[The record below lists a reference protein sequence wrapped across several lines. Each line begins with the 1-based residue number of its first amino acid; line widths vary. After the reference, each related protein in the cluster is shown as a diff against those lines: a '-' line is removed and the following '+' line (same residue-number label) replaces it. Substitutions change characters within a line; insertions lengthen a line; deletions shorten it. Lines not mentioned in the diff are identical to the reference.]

1 MGYLFFKKINNIA
14 SIKRTVKKT
23 TFFPSR
29 GIFYLNEKTN
39 SYKKKKTHFFFQDK
53 LTYSNKT
60 NESGNKTQVPRN
72 KSFFLTWKC
81 FAFNLALSIPILYLY
96 ILQCEKSK
104 EKKGISKTSS
114 ENIGKPLIGGP
125 FTLIDQDGK
134 VITNENFK
142 KKFCLIY
149 FGFTYCPDICPQE
162 LEKQTIVIEKL
173 TKKYG
178 NIITPVFITVD
189 PKRDTVA
196 QIKEYCKAFS
206 NKLVALTGTKELI
219 KHVAKLFRV
228 YYNVHITNVNTNET
242 EQNKNKNTDVN
253 SVIENNK
260 YYYLVDHS
268 IIHYLLDTE
277 GKFIDFFGK
286 NCTITEM
293 VERISQYIE
302 ERMGSS
308 TVPVGEVSTN

>member
-1 MGYLFFKKINNIA
+1 NK
-14 SIKRTVKKT
+14 TDKKT
-23 TFFPSR
+23 NDPDR
-29 GIFYLNEKTN
+29 
-39 SYKKKKTHFFFQDK
+39 KTHIPHSK
-53 LTYSNKT
+53 
-60 NESGNKTQVPRN
+60 P
-72 KSFFLTWKC
+72 FFLTWKC

-96 ILQCEKSK
+96 ILQCEKHK
-104 EKKGISKTSS
+104 EKKGISETSS

-134 VITNENFK
+134 VITNEKLK

-162 LEKQTIVIEKL
+162 LEKQTIVIEQL

-196 QIKEYCKAFS
+196 QIKEYCKSFS

-228 YYNVHITNVNTNET
+228 YYNVHITDLDINQTEQKTNEQT
-242 EQNKNKNTDVN
+242 KINDNKINNVKKKNKYN
-253 SVIENNK
+253 
-260 YYYLVDHS
+260 YLVDHS

-286 NCTITEM
+286 NCTTIEM

-302 ERMGSS
+302 ERIGGSS
-308 TVPVGEVSTN
+308 TVPTGEVITK